1 MAKASRTRLERWL
14 SRVIAPLP
22 GCRPARIVR
31 FDFVPELRDAPLRMD
46 DVVKFALAASRLID
60 STGASTS
67 VGLIGMNS

>member
-14 SRVIAPLP
+14 SRVIAPLR

-46 DVVKFALAASRLID
+46 DVVKSDNCCAALAASLM
-60 STGASTS
+60 GFGQA
-67 VGLIGMNS
+67 